1 MIKKRK
7 KNKKKL
13 SYNRHETRTKWKI
26 YLSTL
31 LVVLL
36 FLAVGYKSL
45 ELQVI
50 NRDKAFRVAERQH
63 TSSYNLL
70 PIRGSIYDKN
80 LRVLA
85 TNQNTKSIYIN
96 PNEIIDPKDFASKI
110 SKKLG
115 ISYKKALSLA
125 LSKKSFVWAKRLTT
139 EETAKKIMSL
149 ELDGVNFVEEPKRVY
164 PNSHMLGQVLGFTN
178 IDLKGIEGIEYFFDG
193 ALAGK
198 PRKITTKRDARGKS
212 ILNIPVDIEESTKG
226 NDLVLT
232 IDSQIQHIV
241 ESELQRGV
249 KKFGAKSAM
258 ALLMDPETGEILA
271 MSSYPFFDPNKFKN
285 YPELTKRNLPVWY
298 AFEPGSTLKIFLLA
312 AALEEKI
319 ANTAS
324 RYDCEN
330 GKWKVGPKVIKDV
343 HPHGVLTVEETLH
356 YSSNI
361 CASKIGEKIG
371 KESLHSYLNDF
382 GFGDKI
388 GIDLPGESKGK
399 IQNLGNWGPVELAT
413 ISFGQGISV
422 TAIQLVNA
430 LSTIANG
437 GYHMQPYIVKKI
449 LNPKGEVI
457 SEKKPKVI
465 KRVISFDTSNT
476 VKKVLKGVVDKGTGE
491 MAQIEGYGIAGKT
504 GTAQIPDTNNGGYF
518 GDKYIASFIGF
529 APADSP
535 KLTLLVLLED
545 PKESIYGGTT
555 AAPIFKSIA
564 EKVLFYMGVPTEQ
577 KFSGNSIMPNL
588 EGKSARDILRWA
600 TEEGVEVSFKGS
612 GYVVEQSPKPGETIK
627 RGAECKFKLRQ
638 DI

>member
-7 KNKKKL
+7 KNQKKF

-26 YLSTL
+26 YFSTL

-50 NRDKAFRVAERQH
+50 NRDKAFRVAEKQH
-63 TSSYNLL
+63 NSSYNLL
-70 PIRGSIYDKN
+70 PIRGSVFDRNK
-80 LRVLA
+80 RVLA

-96 PNEIIDPKDFASKI
+96 PKEIEDPKDFAQKI
-110 SKKLG
+110 AKPLG
-115 ISYKKALSLA
+115 VTYKKALSLA
-125 LSKKSFVWAKRLTT
+125 LSKKSFVWAKRLAG
-139 EETAKKIMSL
+139 EDMAENINSL
-149 ELDGVNFVEEPKRVY
+149 ELEGINFVEEPKRVY
-164 PNSHMLGQVLGFTN
+164 PNNQMLGQVLGFTN

-198 PRKITTKRDARGKS
+198 PRKITTRRDARGKN
-212 ILNIPVDIEESTKG
+212 ILDIPVDIEQSTKG

-241 ESELQRGV
+241 DTELEKGV
-249 KKFGAKSAM
+249 KEMEAKSAM
-258 ALLMDPETGEILA
+258 ALLMDPETGEVLA
-271 MSSYPFFDPNKFKN
+271 MSSYPFFDPNNFRKYAEIN
-285 YPELTKRNLPVWY
+285 KRNLPVWY

-319 ANTAS
+319 ANENS
-324 RYDCEN
+324 KYDCEN
-330 GKWKVGPKVIKDV
+330 GRRKVGTKVIKDV
-343 HPHGVLTVEETLH
+343 HPYGVLTMAETLH

-371 KESLHSYLNDF
+371 KEYLHDYLKDF
-382 GFGDKI
+382 GFGDKL

-449 LNPKGEVI
+449 VNPKGDI
-457 SEKKPKVI
+457 ITEKKPKVL
-465 KRVISFDTSNT
+465 KRVISYDTSNT
-476 VKKVLKGVVDKGTGE
+476 VRKILKGVVDKGTGG
-491 MAQIEGYGIAGKT
+491 MAQISGYGVAGKT
-504 GTAQIPDTNNGGYF
+504 GTAQIPNPEKGGYYA
-518 GDKYIASFIGF
+518 DKYIASFVGF
-529 APADSP
+529 APTDKP
-535 KLTLLVLLED
+535 KLTLLVLLND
-545 PKESIYGGTT
+545 PKKSIYGGST

-564 EKVLFYMGVPTEQ
+564 EKVLFYMGIPTQHE
-577 KFSGNSIMPNL
+577 FEGNSIMPNL

-612 GYVVEQSPKPGETIK
+612 GYVVEQDPGPGETIK
-627 RGAECKFKLRQ
+627 RGIDCTFKLRQ